1 MNASYTTIGML
12 LGLCTAVVVAS
23 VVFPRS
29 MNPLEHLMGE
39 KDITGTHDM
48 IPTNNERKVPLYVY
62 VGTPVTARRWS
73 TFSDRRHADARS
85 PLLDMLATTHRAHH
99 TIGPIVPIDDEYL
112 MGVLHKIATK
122 DTIRAIEGDR
132 GAVSLQ
138 HDRILRDALLCHVV
152 CKGGGI
158 LIPSNVLVTRPTGI
172 LWESVMKTPKDT
184 MLVYYED
191 GNSELGCP
199 IIATRANT
207 STCEIVTTTMFGAGI
222 QREFNGGIGFS
233 GGSSVI
239 FDRLKAAGVPIQTMT
254 GVSSVNTDTLT
265 EMKPVPDILRSSV
278 CVMIPFEQGSGKTS
292 IPRRDQWI
300 YSDSQEGILK
310 NPTVLRELFLLSH
323 RHALGK

>member
-1 MNASYTTIGML
+1 
-12 LGLCTAVVVAS
+12 
-23 VVFPRS
+23 
-29 MNPLEHLMGE
+29 
-39 KDITGTHDM
+39 
-48 IPTNNERKVPLYVY
+48 
-62 VGTPVTARRWS
+62 
-73 TFSDRRHADARS
+73 
-85 PLLDMLATTHRAHH
+85 
-99 TIGPIVPIDDEYL
+99 
-112 MGVLHKIATK
+112 
-122 DTIRAIEGDR
+122 
-132 GAVSLQ
+132 
-138 HDRILRDALLCHVV
+138 
-152 CKGGGI
+152 
-158 LIPSNVLVTRPTGI
+158 
-172 LWESVMKTPKDT
+172 MKTPKDT